1 MNGTDHAFKFRNEK
15 FFNQTVDTI
24 DVSESSLEDLDADTS
39 TSESSSFA
47 TERPNWKQSFENSL
61 DSVFNRQKRFA
72 NSSDVDNSDQR
83 DDFDVLGQCH
93 TISLKIILTFKT
105 LRVFHLTRWKYFYTN
120 KNFIRSKTRLRLTK

>member
-24 DVSESSLEDLDADTS
+24 DVSESSFEYLDADTS

-61 DSVFNRQKRFA
+61 DSVFNRQKRFV
-72 NSSDVDNSDQR
+72 NSSNDDNSDDQG
-83 DDFDVLGQCH
+83 DVDVLG
-93 TISLKIILTFKT
+93 
-105 LRVFHLTRWKYFYTN
+105 
-120 KNFIRSKTRLRLTK
+120 